1 MSGFGLVVTPRL
13 VACVTPLLVVP
24 HSDGTIQYDDFI
36 ELVYGSTTAAEEE
49 ASVWRGA
56 QVREAVM

>member
-1 MSGFGLVVTPRL
+1 M
-13 VACVTPLLVVP
+13 TPLLVVP

-49 ASVWRGA
+49 ASVWRVA
-56 QVREAVM
+56 QVWTQITAAVALRIHHDLRGD